1 MSGFFIETKILK
13 HMDEN
18 IERFV
23 QRTVAKSLLII
34 NEERMQKF
42 ASKHQVTK
50 SEIIEAYDLAT
61 FNDLTK
67 RLGLQPVRQNG
78 KNGKIYYSTKK
89 VLDILSKWYH

>member
-1 MSGFFIETKILK
+1 
-13 HMDEN
+13 MDEN

-50 SEIIEAYDLAT
+50 TEIIEAYDLAT
-61 FNDLTK
+61 FNYLTK
-67 RLGLQPVRQNG
+67 QRGLQPVRQNG
-78 KNGKIYYSTKK
+78 RNGKIYYNTKK